1 MNMQP
6 DFLSLIR
13 SGMSRTPHPKKIL
26 IAGAGMAGLSAA
38 YELKRAGHAVVL
50 LEAQAC
56 VGGRLQTLREPF
68 GDGLYGEA
76 GGMRIPKSHAL
87 TMAYV
92 EKFKLQTSPFTMG
105 NPQCYVFMNGRRM
118 RNADFCLK
126 PDELGFAVNER
137 ERGKTPAQLWERALE
152 PIVKKLET
160 HGDAAW
166 DEIIAEYDED
176 SLREYLT
183 KRNWSEGAIEMFG
196 LFAGYEA
203 RMNSSFIDIIRPE
216 IGGSF
221 QELVEIN
228 GGADLLPKA
237 FLPALRDGCA
247 GDSHIRFGAKVTAID
262 QSPNDVTLHYR
273 TRAGRFSITGDYAI
287 ITLPFSVM
295 RHIEVLKP
303 FSTAKQRAIRQ
314 VHYDASTK
322 VLLQCRRRFW
332 EEDEGIFGGGT
343 VTDLAIRNL
352 YYPDHGRETGRGVL
366 LASYTWAEDAQRW
379 GSLAPEERI
388 VQAIEDVS
396 RIHPQI
402 VTEFEAGASKVW
414 LDDEYAGGAFALFEP
429 GQFTRLYDAICQ
441 PEGRIYFAGEHAS
454 VYHRWIQGAIESG
467 LRAANEIHETNRQA

>member
-1 MNMQP
+1 MNNP
-6 DFLSLIR
+6 STSDPLFIIHN
-13 SGMSRTPHPKKIL
+13 GFERTPRPKKIL

-38 YELKRAGHAVVL
+38 YELKRAGHEVIL
-50 LEAQAC
+50 LEAQAR

-68 GDGLYGEA
+68 SDGLYGEA

-118 RNADFCLK
+118 RNADFCLE
-126 PDELGFAVNER
+126 PDELGFAVNES
-137 ERGKTPAQLWERALE
+137 ERGKTPAQLWELALE
-152 PIVKKLET
+152 PIVQKLET

-166 DEIIAEYDED
+166 DEIIAECDED

-183 KRNWSEGAIEMFG
+183 RCNWSEGAIEMFG

-237 FLPALRDGCA
+237 FLPALRENI
-247 GDSHIRFGAKVTAID
+247 HFGAKVTAID
-262 QSPNDVTLHYR
+262 QSPDDVTLHYR
-273 TRAGRFSITGDYAI
+273 TRAGRFSVTGDYAI

-429 GQFTRLYDAICQ
+429 GQFTRLHDAICQ

-467 LRAANEIHETNRQA
+467 LRAASEIHQLSQQA